1 MKTLFTVYVHYPI
14 MTIWVSMVTQL
25 LCCSL
30 TGGLG
35 VAWLKLSATQAVMWL
50 VICSAHKASCTW
62 HEESGLLWGRYLNA
76 QQCCVHWSMQAQC
89 CDWLRKAQLSVW
101 EFRGFWWFY
110 LYCTGLFPCYWFWFE
125 KHHKHWIKSMPTS
138 NVDKINNGRVV
149 HI

>member
-30 TGGLG
+30 AGGLG
-35 VAWLKLSATQAVMWL
+35 VAWLELSATQAVMWL
-50 VICSAHKASCTW
+50 VICSAHKASW
-62 HEESGLLWGRYLNA
+62 PRHEESGLLWGRYLNA

-110 LYCTGLFPCYWFWFE
+110 LYCTGYSFLAIGFGLRSLTNTGSKLCQHPMWT
-125 KHHKHWIKSMPTS
+125 KSIM
-138 NVDKINNGRVV
+138 VY
-149 HI
+149 